1 MNLKTGRGFSFESNY
16 LVVTFT
22 KPINNKLF
30 NNKLLKM
37 KTSII
42 ALTFLIS
49 LISCNKASTPIVAC
63 GTSITVLSSKDFTT
77 ATTDDFLIT
86 DAEIIGD
93 CLEVTVRVGGGC
105 GELYFS
111 LIANENVIETLPEQQ
126 MIKLILDDQDFCK
139 ALLEEKRSFDL
150 ASLKI
155 GTHGTLILLL
165 DEFDNSIE
173 YKY

>member
-1 MNLKTGRGFSFESNY
+1 
-16 LVVTFT
+16 
-22 KPINNKLF
+22 
-30 NNKLLKM
+30 M
-37 KTSII
+37 KTFIF
-42 ALTFLIS
+42 AFTFLFS
-49 LISCNKASTPIVAC
+49 LSSCNKASTPIVAC
-63 GTSITVLSSKDFTT
+63 GNSVTEVNSRDFTT
-77 ATTDDFLIT
+77 ATTDDFDIS
-86 DAEIIGD
+86 DAIIIGD
-93 CLEVTVRVGGGC
+93 CLEITVRVGGGC
-105 GELYFS
+105 GELNFS

-165 DEFDNSIE
+165 DGFDGGLE